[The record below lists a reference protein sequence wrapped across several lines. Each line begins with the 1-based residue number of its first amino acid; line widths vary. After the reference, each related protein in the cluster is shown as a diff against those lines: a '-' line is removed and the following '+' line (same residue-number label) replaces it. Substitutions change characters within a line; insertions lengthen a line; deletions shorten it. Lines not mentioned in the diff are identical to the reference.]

1 MDEEETA
8 ARAAA
13 AARARGLR
21 TLLLIPPCAL
31 GMGYLGKK
39 MLPFFSADLGSGIH
53 GKASLP
59 APWEMLVVVL
69 MAVLGAYLGYWLAR
83 VGRGR

>member
-1 MDEEETA
+1 MDDEKTRARET
-8 ARAAA
+8 A

-21 TLLLIPPCAL
+21 TLLLMPSCAL

-39 MLPFFSADLGSGIH
+39 MLPFFSADLGSRRH

-59 APWEMLVVVL
+59 APWEILVVVL
-69 MAVLGAYLGYWLAR
+69 MALLGAYLGYWLAR
-83 VGRGR
+83 AGRRR